1 LNKEG
6 AETPETHPFVRLT
19 SAAVADATGRPPVLA
34 GFPAGCDLPYLVR
47 HAGIPSVVFG
57 PGDCTVAHGSNEYVS
72 IAEVVAAAKTL
83 VLVACR
89 WCGVR
94 RA

>member
-1 LNKEG
+1 
-6 AETPETHPFVRLT
+6 
-19 SAAVADATGRPPVLA
+19 
-34 GFPAGCDLPYLVR
+34 
-47 HAGIPSVVFG
+47 VVFG